1 MINGADA
8 KERAHYLAM
17 VQRILALRAM
27 AAPADAPR
35 FFGTFNVM
43 NQVGPGSVLCA
54 LTCHEQPARK

>member
-1 MINGADA
+1 
-8 KERAHYLAM
+8 M

-43 NQVGPGSVLCA
+43 NQVGPGRVLCA
-54 LTCHEQPARK
+54 LTSHEQPARK